1 VGEYDDLLDEA
12 KSKAAAYM
20 STAKVYIPKM
30 YNALMSENKN
40 ISPQDARDRI
50 EKDCVSIWS
59 RRTILDALPDEA
71 KNQEKQKSG
80 RLGQKKRSSAAFS
93 AAPEAGAVPIILDTN
108 GRPISGA
115 IDKSSE
121 HTSKRQ
127 VKQNIRGCPNCQELY
142 TANQQLRDALKVHA
156 SVTTDKQIAQKSNE
170 KQFELCVPFKPLL
183 GHMMNFVESHGVMD
197 RVSFTGKLNIQTRK
211 VVDVRWFY
219 TKTSSN
225 N

>member
-1 VGEYDDLLDEA
+1 MGEYDDLLDEA
-12 KSKAAAYM
+12 KSKAAIYM

-50 EKDCVSIWS
+50 EKDCVGIWS

-93 AAPEAGAVPIILDTN
+93 AAPEAGAVPIILDAN

-127 VKQNIRGCPNCQELY
+127 VKQNIKGCPNRQELY
-142 TANQQLRDALKVHA
+142 AANQQLRDDLHA
-156 SVTTDKQIAQKSNE
+156 SVTADKQIAQKSNE
-170 KQFELCVPFKPLL
+170 EQFELSVPFKPLL
-183 GHMMNFVESHGVMD
+183 RHMIIFVDSHGVRD

-211 VVDVRWFY
+211 VRDVRWIY
-219 TKTSSN
+219 T
-225 N
+225 

>member
-1 VGEYDDLLDEA
+1 MLEGKKELINLSKNVCEAVGCNSKAKIKLTLRVGLKGRILYLYAKAAYQSFRLTGIINTRCSAVGEYDDLLDEA

-50 EKDCVSIWS
+50 EKDCVGIWS

-71 KNQEKQKSG
+71 KNQEKRKSG

-108 GRPISGA
+108 GRPISG
-115 IDKSSE
+115 
-121 HTSKRQ
+121 
-127 VKQNIRGCPNCQELY
+127 
-142 TANQQLRDALKVHA
+142 
-156 SVTTDKQIAQKSNE
+156 
-170 KQFELCVPFKPLL
+170 
-183 GHMMNFVESHGVMD
+183 
-197 RVSFTGKLNIQTRK
+197 
-211 VVDVRWFY
+211 
-219 TKTSSN
+219 
-225 N
+225 

>member
-50 EKDCVSIWS
+50 EKDCVGIWS

-93 AAPEAGAVPIILDTN
+93 AAPEAGAVPIILDAN

-115 IDKSSE
+115 IDKSLE

-127 VKQNIRGCPNCQELY
+127 VKQNIKGCPNCQELY
-142 TANQQLRDALKVHA
+142 AANQQLRDDLHA
-156 SVTTDKQIAQKSNE
+156 SVTADKQIAQKSNE
-170 KQFELCVPFKPLL
+170 EQFELCVPFKPLL
-183 GHMMNFVESHGVMD
+183 RHMIDFVESHGVMD
-197 RVSFTGKLNIQTRK
+197 RVSFTGKFNIQTRK
-211 VVDVRWFY
+211 VVDVRWIY
-219 TKTSSN
+219 T
-225 N
+225 